1 MRVIEIVADASYL
14 DTLRGI
20 AEQQQVI
27 DVWCGATDED
37 GRLTLHMLVTP
48 DKRQIVIDA
57 LQTALGGSINYR
69 IVILSVDAVLP
80 RPEED
85 EQEKRRNSQS
95 TTREELYSQ
104 IERGA
109 RLDSNFL
116 MLAFL
121 STVVA
126 AIGLIEDNVAVV
138 VGAMVIAPLLGPNIA
153 LAFASS
159 LGDYDLMREAFKT
172 NIIGL
177 GMTLLMAVVIG
188 IVWPVSLDS
197 HEIMART
204 DVGLSSVLLAFASG
218 AAAVLSMTT
227 GLSSALVGVMVAVA
241 LLPPAAV
248 FGMLLGSGQLPL
260 ASGALLLLAVN
271 IVCVILS
278 AKLVFLARGVRPR
291 TWLEKRQARQS
302 SLIAITIWVLL
313 LVMLVVIILA
323 RTALQAEP
331 SFNAP

>member
-1 MRVIEIVADASYL
+1 MRVIEVVAAASSL

-20 AEQQQVI
+20 AEQQQVV
-27 DVWCGATDED
+27 DVWSGAPDED
-37 GRLTLHMLVTP
+37 GRQTLHMLVPP
-48 DKRQIVIDA
+48 DKRQSVIDA
-57 LQTALGGSINYR
+57 LQKALGGSSNYR
-69 IVILSVDAVLP
+69 IVILPVDAVLP

-85 EQEKRRNSQS
+85 EQEKRRTSQS
-95 TTREELYSQ
+95 TTREELYNQ

-116 MLAFL
+116 MLVFL

-159 LGDYDLMREAFKT
+159 LGDYDLMRDAFKT
-172 NIIGL
+172 NMTGL
-177 GMTLLMAVVIG
+177 GLTLIMTVVIG
-188 IVWPVSLDS
+188 VVWPDNLNS

-204 DVGLSSVLLAFASG
+204 DVGLSGVVLAFASG
-218 AAAVLSMTT
+218 AAAVLSLTT

-271 IVCVILS
+271 IVSVILS

-302 SLIAITIWVLL
+302 SLIAMTIWILL
-313 LVMLVVIILA
+313 LVLLVVIILA

-331 SFNAP
+331 VFSGL

>member
-1 MRVIEIVADASYL
+1 MRVLEIVADASYL
-14 DTLRGI
+14 DTLRGL
-20 AEQQQVI
+20 AEQQQVL
-27 DVWCGATDED
+27 DVWCGAVDED
-37 GRLTLHMLVTP
+37 GRVALHMLVPP
-48 DKRQIVIDA
+48 DKRQAVVDA
-57 LQTALGGSINYR
+57 LQTVLGGSSNYR
-69 IVILSVDAVLP
+69 VVILPVDAVLP

-85 EQEKRRNSQS
+85 EQEKHRKSQS

-116 MLAFL
+116 LLAFL

-177 GMTLLMAVVIG
+177 GMTLLMTVVIG

-204 DVGLSSVLLAFASG
+204 DVGLSGVLLAFASG

-248 FGMLLGSGQLPL
+248 FGMLLGSGQIQL

-313 LVMLVVIILA
+313 LVLLLVIILA
-323 RTALQAEP
+323 RTALKAVV
-331 SFNAP
+331 